1 MRTMDY
7 YSRHKM
13 FRFYIGRNHYAVL
26 ADPQTIQSV
35 LRNPNCYDKD
45 VTYNFLGIPDVL
57 FTANGEPWVKER
69 KAASPGFSPR
79 IISAMDP
86 IYSDRTRGLMSALR
100 KRAATGEAFNLI
112 EHILPMAIDTISDTF
127 MGVSLDMQARDN
139 AKYVQAFLR
148 IPDLFIERAIIPVYQ
163 PEIIYSLT
171 GKKKEYQSCLNLVLA
186 MTREVLEKKM
196 EHRAELNKT
205 SGASYE
211 AGRKLYLD
219 ILLDKFEAS
228 EKKDMTLLTYEAG
241 EMFVAGSVTV
251 ATMVSWV
258 CLLSGVFPEVGDK
271 LREEIDSCVEDA
283 PNATI
288 EDCAKLEYLDL
299 VVKEALRH
307 FTVPFISR
315 VAKKDIQVPDI
326 GTVPENTR
334 FLVFLLNLH
343 HDARYWEKPY
353 EFYPEHFLPEN
364 VEKRP
369 KYAYIPFSIGM
380 RDCPGA
386 KYTIQTMKVQ
396 VVRILSQFKIS
407 SARMK
412 PWKNPYLELSLGF
425 GFTVVPTRGWL
436 VTAELRNQSSD

>member
-1 MRTMDY
+1 
-7 YSRHKM
+7 M
-13 FRFYIGRNHYAVL
+13 FRFYVGRNHYAVL

-45 VTYNFLGIPDVL
+45 ATYNFFNIPNIL
-57 FTANGEPWVKER
+57 FTANGEPWATER
-69 KAASPGFSPR
+69 KVVSPAYSPR
-79 IISAMDP
+79 IISAIDP
-86 IYSDRTRGLMSALR
+86 TYSHRIRGLVDALR
-100 KRAATGEAFNLI
+100 KRAATGEVFNLI
-112 EHILPMAIDTISDTF
+112 EHVLPMAIDTICDTF
-127 MGVSLDMQARDN
+127 MGISIDMQARDN
-139 AKYVQAFLR
+139 AKYVKALLR
-148 IPDLFIERAIIPVYQ
+148 IPDLFIERVVIPVYQ
-163 PEIIYSLT
+163 PDIIYSLT
-171 GKKKEYQSCLNLVLA
+171 GKKKEYQSYANVLFALV
-186 MTREVLEKKM
+186 REVLEKKM
-196 EHRAELNKT
+196 EHRAELRQT
-205 SGASYE
+205 SGASHE
-211 AGRKLYLD
+211 AGTKLFLD

-228 EKKDMTLLTYEAG
+228 EKKDMDLLTYETG
-241 EMFVAGSVTV
+241 ELFVAGTVTIS
-251 ATMVSWV
+251 TMVSWV

-271 LREEIDSCVEDA
+271 LRAEIDSCVEDA

-307 FTVPFISR
+307 FTVPFIAR
-315 VAKKDIQVPDI
+315 KAKKDIQVPDV

-334 FLVFLLNLH
+334 FLVSLLSLH

-369 KYAYIPFSIGM
+369 KFAYIPFSTGM

-386 KYTIQTMKVQ
+386 KYAIQSMKVE
-396 VVRILSQFKIS
+396 VVRILSQFKIA

-412 PWKNPYLELSLGF
+412 PWKNPFTELSLGF
-425 GFTVVPTRGWL
+425 GFTFVPTRGWL